1 MELSTSLIQA
11 SASRRRSKAQ
21 IEEEKLQSKLKE
33 QEIQEKLAAWDQM
46 EMALEESERKRQ
58 RLVEQSESMQ
68 QIYDDGLIK
77 KSEAGGYEVVG
88 DPEEQQDLQAKR
100 SKPKR
105 RANIEPLNYDDVSV
119 DLDLQEGELD

>member
-21 IEEEKLQSKLKE
+21 IEEEKLESVRKE
-33 QEIQEKLAAWDQM
+33 QEIKEKLAAWDQM
-46 EMALEESERKRQ
+46 EAALEESERKQQHLR
-58 RLVEQSESMQ
+58 EQSEAAQ

-77 KSEAGGYEVVG
+77 KSAAGGYEVVD
-88 DPEEQQDLQAKR
+88 DPEEQQDLLAKR
-100 SKPKR
+100 SKTKR
-105 RANIEPLNYDDVSV
+105 RGNIEPHIYDDVSV